1 MGNFLYR
8 WYCIINL
15 NGGEYYEYIRNFVR
29 NILINYLYFLYSSI
43 CNIYKNYKKEE
54 LLLEKLTDKEIKKI
68 RLKENSSQS
77 VLLLNLGITIV
88 RCIYLLIS
96 IINKELLMSFFGETL
111 NKVINSIIIV
121 IILLPHLLERINV
134 IRRYNKVKKIVV
146 KN

>member
-1 MGNFLYR
+1 MSTLEILLGIFSLII
-8 WYCIINL
+8 CIF
-15 NGGEYYEYIRNFVR
+15 YIAVFV
-29 NILINYLYFLYSSI
+29 ISI
-43 CNIYKNYKKEE
+43 KTIKKEE

-77 VLLLNLGITIV
+77 ALLLNLGITIV
-88 RCIYLLIS
+88 CCIYLLIS

-134 IRRYNKVKKIVV
+134 IRRYNKVKKMVV